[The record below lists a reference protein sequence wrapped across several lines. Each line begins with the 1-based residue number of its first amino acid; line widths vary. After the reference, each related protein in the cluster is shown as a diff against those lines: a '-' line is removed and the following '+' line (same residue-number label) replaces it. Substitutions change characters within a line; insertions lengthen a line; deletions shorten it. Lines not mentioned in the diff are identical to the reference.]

1 MDGYRSLLVGY
12 SANSKENLVTPLT
25 VMSHNLSV
33 PIIDCNQRKSFLGD
47 IAQVKVEN
55 RPKPQKLHFLEENQ
69 ILLNCEGLSMLDI
82 L

>member
-12 SANSKENLVTPLT
+12 SANSKENPATPLS
-25 VMSHNLSV
+25 VMSYNLSV
-33 PIIDCNQRKSFLGD
+33 LIIDCTQRNSFFF
-47 IAQVKVEN
+47 IALLKVEN
-55 RPKPQKLHFLEENQ
+55 RPKPQKIHFFEENQ